1 MKISVN
7 KRHIKAAQLGN
18 GHMSPLEIA
27 VAELDCF
34 EEVKLYASANG
45 SYAMEIDGIYVQLPR
60 SVQKA
65 VKNWESHQIMRPLD
79 FELPINNEVYLEEDA
94 MMLGGFEDGL
104 DIGMGFG
111 VAY

>member
-18 GHMSPLEIA
+18 GHMSPIEIA

-34 EEVKLYASANG
+34 EEVQLYPNANG
-45 SYAMEIDGIYVQLPR
+45 SYAMEIDGSFVTLPR
-60 SVQKA
+60 NAQKA
-65 VKNWESHQIMRPLD
+65 MAKWESDQLMRPMD
-79 FELPINNEVYLEEDA
+79 FELPIHNAVYLDDDA
-94 MMLGGFEDGL
+94 LMLEGYEDGL

-111 VAY
+111 AAY